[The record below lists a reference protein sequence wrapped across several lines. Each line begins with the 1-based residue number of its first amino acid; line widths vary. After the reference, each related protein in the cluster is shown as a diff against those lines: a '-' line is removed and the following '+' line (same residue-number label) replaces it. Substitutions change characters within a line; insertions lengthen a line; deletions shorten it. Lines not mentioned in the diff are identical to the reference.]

1 MRYLVWPLRAVMFL
15 LLLGFAVKNDQP
27 VVLRYF
33 FGYEWQT
40 SLVVILLCFFTA
52 GVLVGVLAML
62 GNIFRQR
69 RELVALRRDLHLKYK
84 PDGLDDVQRTP
95 VNPPSI

>member
-1 MRYLVWPLRAVMFL
+1 MRYLVWPLRAVLFV

-52 GVLVGVLAML
+52 GVLIGVLAML
-62 GNIFRQR
+62 GNMFRQR
-69 RELVALRRDLHLKYK
+69 RELAVLRRDLQLKHK
-84 PDGLDDVQRTP
+84 PAGLDDRPRTP
-95 VNPPSI
+95 V

>member
-1 MRYLVWPLRAVMFL
+1 MRYLVWPIRAVLFL

-27 VVLRYF
+27 VVLKYF

-62 GNIFRQR
+62 GKLFRQR
-69 RELVALRRDLHLKYK
+69 RDLTALRRDKLIKNK
-84 PDGLDDVQRTP
+84 QAGLDD
-95 VNPPSI
+95 S